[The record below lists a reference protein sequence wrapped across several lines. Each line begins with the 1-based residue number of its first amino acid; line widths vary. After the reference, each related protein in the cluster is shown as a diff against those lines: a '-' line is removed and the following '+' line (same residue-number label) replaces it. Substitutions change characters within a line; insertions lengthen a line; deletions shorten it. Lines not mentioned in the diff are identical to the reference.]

1 MNKKKKDS
9 LELTEE
15 FTDEEKKGFYK
26 AIYSR
31 RDVRSHFTSRSIK
44 DDVLSRILNAAHH
57 APSVGFSQP
66 WNFILIKD
74 IITKQ
79 KIKDSFEEE
88 KNRSSK
94 LVEEPK
100 RTKYLAFKLEGI
112 LESPVNLC
120 VTYDPSKF
128 GPFVIGRSSIPE
140 AGLYSVCCAI
150 QNLWLAARTEGVGL
164 GWVSILSNDTLKEV
178 LELPEHVVP
187 IAYLCLGYV
196 DEFAQKPDLETAGWL
211 PRLDLKDVVYFEKWQ
226 DTKNSAWNQ
235 IQEMIKTNLDY
246 A

>member
-1 MNKKKKDS
+1 M
-9 LELTEE
+9 TEE
-15 FTDEEKKGFYK
+15 FTDEEKNGFYK

-44 DDVLSRILNAAHH
+44 DSVLTKILNAAHH

-66 WNFILIKD
+66 WNFILIKNN
-74 IITKQ
+74 ITKK

-100 RTKYLAFKLEGI
+100 RSKYLSFKLEGI
-112 LESPVNLC
+112 LESPINLC

-178 LELPEHVVP
+178 LEVPEHVVP

-226 DTKNSAWNQ
+226 DTKNADWSQ
-235 IQEMIKTNLDY
+235 IQEMIKDNLDY

>member
-1 MNKKKKDS
+1 M
-9 LELTEE
+9 TEE
-15 FTDEEKKGFYK
+15 FTAEEKIGLYK
-26 AIYSR
+26 AIHSR
-31 RDVRSHFTSRSIK
+31 RDVRSHFTSRLIE
-44 DDVLSRILNAAHH
+44 DEILSRILNAAHH

-74 IITKQ
+74 PQTKA
-79 KIKDSFEEE
+79 KIKKSFEEE
-88 KNRSSK
+88 KERSSQ
-94 LVEEPK
+94 LIEEPK
-100 RTKYLAFKLEGI
+100 KSKYLSFKLEGI

-164 GWVSILSNDTLKEV
+164 GWVSILSNDILKEV
-178 LELPEHVVP
+178 LDLPSHVVP
-187 IAYLCLGYV
+187 VAYLCLGYV
-196 DEFAQKPDLETAGWL
+196 DEFASKPDLETVGWL
-211 PRLDLKDVVYFEKWQ
+211 PRLDLKDVIYFEKWEDKKNVSWKTIQ
-226 DTKNSAWNQ
+226 DV
-235 IQEMIKTNLDY
+235 IKANPDY

>member
-1 MNKKKKDS
+1 
-9 LELTEE
+9 LAEE

-31 RDVRSHFTSRSIK
+31 RDVRSHFTSRTIK
-44 DDVLSRILNAAHH
+44 DDILSRILNAAHH

-74 IITKQ
+74 ITTKK

-100 RTKYLAFKLEGI
+100 RSKYLSFKLEGI

-196 DEFAQKPDLETAGWL
+196 DEFAQRPDLETAGWL

-226 DTKNSAWNQ
+226 DTKNSGWNQ

>member
-1 MNKKKKDS
+1 M
-9 LELTEE
+9 
-15 FTDEEKKGFYK
+15 TDDFSENEKRGFYK

-31 RDVRSHFTSRSIK
+31 RDVRSHFTSKPIK
-44 DDVLSRILNAAHH
+44 DNILSKILHAAHH

-74 IITKQ
+74 VNTKK
-79 KIKDSFEEE
+79 KIKESFDKE
-88 KNRSSK
+88 KNRSSE

-100 RTKYLAFKLEGI
+100 RSKYLSFKLEGI

-120 VTYDPSKF
+120 VTYDPTKF

-150 QNLWLAARTEGVGL
+150 QNLWLSARTEGIGL
-164 GWVSILSNDTLKEV
+164 GWVSILSNEILKEV
-178 LELPEHVVP
+178 LDLPEHVIPV
-187 IAYLCLGYV
+187 AYLCLGHV
-196 DEFAQKPDLETAGWL
+196 DEFADKPDLQTAGWL
-211 PRLDLKDVVYFEKWQ
+211 PRLKLKDVVYFEKWN
-226 DTKNSAWNQ
+226 DKENKSWET
-235 IQEMIKTNLDY
+235 IQEMLKENLNY

>member
-1 MNKKKKDS
+1 MA
-9 LELTEE
+9 EE
-15 FTDEEKKGFYK
+15 FTDEEKKGLYK

-74 IITKQ
+74 ITTKK

-100 RTKYLAFKLEGI
+100 RTKYLSFKLEGI
-112 LESPVNLC
+112 LESPINLC

-196 DEFAQKPDLETAGWL
+196 DDFAQKPDLETAGWL

-226 DTKNSAWNQ
+226 DTKNADWNQ

>member
-1 MNKKKKDS
+1 M
-9 LELTEE
+9 
-15 FTDEEKKGFYK
+15 TDDFSENEKRGLYK

-31 RDVRSHFTSRSIK
+31 RDVRSHFTSKPIK
-44 DDVLSRILNAAHH
+44 DDILSKILHAAHH

-74 IITKQ
+74 VNTKK
-79 KIKDSFEEE
+79 KIKESFEEE
-88 KNRSSK
+88 KNRSSQ

-100 RTKYLAFKLEGI
+100 RSKYLSFKLEGI

-120 VTYDPSKF
+120 VTYDPTKF

-150 QNLWLAARTEGVGL
+150 QNLWLSARTEGIGL
-164 GWVSILSNDTLKEV
+164 GWVSILSNETLKEV
-178 LELPEHVVP
+178 LDLPEHVIPV
-187 IAYLCLGYV
+187 AYLCLGHV
-196 DEFAQKPDLETAGWL
+196 DEFADKPDLQTAGWL
-211 PRLDLKDVVYFEKWQ
+211 PRLKLKDVVYFEKWN
-226 DTKNSAWNQ
+226 DKENKSWES
-235 IQEMIKTNLDY
+235 IQEMLKENLNY